1 MALTDRFTIIG
12 EIFGEGE
19 ETPEFQV
26 GLRTEV
32 IPQRL
37 LMDVS
42 YGDHLRDRV
51 DENRIGLVV
60 GLAWTPPPF
69 F

>member
-1 MALTDRFTIIG
+1 
-12 EIFGEGE
+12 
-19 ETPEFQV
+19 
-26 GLRTEV
+26 
-32 IPQRL
+32 
-37 LMDVS
+37 MDVS
-42 YGDHLRDRV
+42 YGDQLRDRV